1 MQIWKKHRNH
11 LVADFLAGITGAV
24 AGAPQAMGFA
34 IIAGVSPIYGL
45 YAAILPTIVG
55 ALVSSSVFMTIG
67 PTNAVA
73 LITGSVLLAYSDND
87 LDGHL
92 FTLTFLVG
100 LFLLLFALLRLGNL
114 TRFVSN
120 AVMTGFVTGA
130 GVLIIL
136 GQLSHLVGYEGSF
149 QGNAL
154 ERLIDL
160 LAHLPQ
166 FSLHTTI
173 IGVLAIVI
181 IYALHRTRRLKSVAT
196 LVALTVSAILVSVLG
211 WHDVALVRD
220 LSPVPNSLPGF
231 VLPNLAYV
239 PDLVTA
245 AFAVALLAALQ
256 GTGITRGIPQPDG
269 SLADTERDLLGQGAA
284 NLVGSFFQAMPSG
297 GSLSRTAVNISA
309 GARTS
314 LSNIFAG
321 MFIALSLLLFGSVLE
336 LIPLASLA
344 GHLVV
349 AALSLIRVDALRLV
363 WRVSA
368 SARVA
373 LAVTFVATL
382 VLPLEYSIYVGV
394 LISLLL
400 YLYTSA
406 SAVEVVR
413 LVPLGDGHFREESVP
428 SSLPSGEPVI
438 LSVTGNLY
446 FAAVSRLEE
455 LLPRPNGAR
464 SPVVI
469 LRLRDHH
476 YLGSTG
482 VRFLDYY
489 ARLLERSGGRLFLC
503 GVEKDVR
510 IQLERTDELERFG
523 MDGVFFADDVVFMS
537 TECAY
542 DYAKKWLEKRT
553 ASSS

>member
-1 MQIWKKHRNH
+1 VQIWKKHRNH
-11 LVADFLAGITGAV
+11 LIADFLAGITGAV

-73 LITGSVLLAYSDND
+73 LVTGSVLLAYRDND
-87 LDGHL
+87 LVGYL

-100 LFLLLFALLRLGNL
+100 LFLLLFALLRLGGL

-136 GQLSHLVGYEGSF
+136 GQLSHLVGYGGSF

-154 ERLIDL
+154 ERLLDL

-166 FSLHTTI
+166 FSLHTTV
-173 IGVLAIVI
+173 IGILATVV
-181 IYALHRTRRLKSVAT
+181 IYALHRTRLKSVAT
-196 LVALTVSAILVSVLG
+196 LVALILSSILVSVLG

-220 LSPVPNSLPGF
+220 MSLVPNSLPGF
-231 VLPNLAYV
+231 MLPNLAYV

-256 GTGITRGIPQPDG
+256 GAGITRGIPQPDG
-269 SLADTERDLLGQGAA
+269 SLANTERDVLGQGAA

-309 GARTS
+309 GGRTS

-321 MFIALSLLLFGSVLE
+321 VFIALSLLLFGSVLE

-363 WRVSA
+363 WRVSV

-373 LAVTFVATL
+373 LAVTFAATL

-428 SSLPSGEPVI
+428 LSLPSGEPVI
-438 LSVTGNLY
+438 LSVSGNLY

-455 LLPRPNGAR
+455 LLPRPNGSR

-489 ARLLERSGGRLFLC
+489 ARQLEGSGGRLFLC

-510 IQLERTDELERFG
+510 VQLERTDELRRLG
-523 MDGVFFADDVVFMS
+523 LDGVFFAGDVVFMS

-553 ASSS
+553 AHLS

>member
-1 MQIWKKHRNH
+1 YTFNLVQIWKQHRNQ
-11 LVADFLAGITGAV
+11 LVADFLAGMTGAV
-24 AGAPQAMGFA
+24 AGAPQAMRLA

-45 YAAILPTIVG
+45 SAAILPTIVG
-55 ALVSSSVFMTIG
+55 ALRSGSVLMRIG
-67 PTNAVA
+67 SPSAVA
-73 LITGSVLLAYSDND
+73 LITGSVLLAYSDHD

-406 SAVEVVR
+406 SAV
-413 LVPLGDGHFREESVP
+413 
-428 SSLPSGEPVI
+428 
-438 LSVTGNLY
+438 
-446 FAAVSRLEE
+446 
-455 LLPRPNGAR
+455 
-464 SPVVI
+464 
-469 LRLRDHH
+469 
-476 YLGSTG
+476 
-482 VRFLDYY
+482 
-489 ARLLERSGGRLFLC
+489 
-503 GVEKDVR
+503 
-510 IQLERTDELERFG
+510 
-523 MDGVFFADDVVFMS
+523 
-537 TECAY
+537 
-542 DYAKKWLEKRT
+542 
-553 ASSS
+553 

>member
-11 LVADFLAGITGAV
+11 LIADFLAGITGAV

-55 ALVSSSVFMTIG
+55 ALVSSSVFMTTG

-73 LITGSVLLAYSDND
+73 LVTGSVLLAYRDND
-87 LDGHL
+87 LVGYL

-100 LFLLLFALLRLGNL
+100 LFLLLFALLRLGGL

-154 ERLIDL
+154 ERLLDL

-166 FSLHTTI
+166 FSLHTTV
-173 IGVLAIVI
+173 IGILATVV
-181 IYALHRTRRLKSVAT
+181 IYALHRTRLKSVAT
-196 LVALTVSAILVSVLG
+196 LVALILSSILVSVLG

-220 LSPVPNSLPGF
+220 MSPVPNSLPGF
-231 VLPNLAYV
+231 TLPNLAYV

-256 GTGITRGIPQPDG
+256 GAGITRGIPQPDG
-269 SLADTERDLLGQGAA
+269 SLANTERDVLGQGAA

-309 GARTS
+309 GGRTS
-314 LSNIFAG
+314 ASNIFAG
-321 MFIALSLLLFGSVLE
+321 VFIALSLLLFGSVLE

-363 WRVSA
+363 WRVSV

-373 LAVTFVATL
+373 LAVTFAATL

-400 YLYTSA
+400 YLYMSA

-428 SSLPSGEPVI
+428 LSLPSGEPVI
-438 LSVTGNLY
+438 LSVSGNLY

-455 LLPRPNGAR
+455 LLPRPNGSR

-489 ARLLERSGGRLFLC
+489 AHQLERSGGRLFLC

-510 IQLERTDELERFG
+510 VQLERTDELRRLG
-523 MDGVFFADDVVFMS
+523 MDGVFFAGDVVFMS

-553 ASSS
+553 PHLS